1 MIPHNHI
8 FLMWSSC
15 IYEWKI
21 KLFTILALRFC
32 FYSLLTTQLFI
43 EPHVCLHRLLNLRIL
58 SQHSDSWCWY
68 EFFFWNISDVIMAIY
83 IVIPI
88 LEKKTNWESYE
99 ILFWYFFTPH
109 IIIGKYKL
117 QMMFLVTCISTNI
130 LLNIGW
136 FELLCYD
143 RWQPLNFEFDEISD
157 ETRMMMTLLKMMNAV

>member
-68 EFFFWNISDVIMAIY
+68 EFFLLKHFGCDHGHLYSNS
-83 IVIPI
+83 
-88 LEKKTNWESYE
+88 N
-99 ILFWYFFTPH
+99 
-109 IIIGKYKL
+109 IGKENQL
-117 QMMFLVTCISTNI
+117 RIVWNPFLIFFHTTHYHRKVQTSDDVS
-130 LLNIGW
+130 
-136 FELLCYD
+136 CY
-143 RWQPLNFEFDEISD
+143 LHFDEYSSEYWMIWIV
-157 ETRMMMTLLKMMNAV
+157 MLW